1 MSKSLP
7 YRKRSRSTDICQG
20 FDTMTTRSKTM
31 DYTSQDYHGDYDE
44 KAASVAGQR
53 SVALSNKLSG
63 VLSVS
68 YADSEIRDA
77 LHLLDLKNVQ
87 NTPDLR
93 RSIRFDLQ
101 KDVIECNSSIVQ
113 EFGQVAEQLK
123 RVGSIISSLNAC
135 CEDMRRQVAAARQEN
150 APILDEAS
158 ALLKE
163 KGDLE
168 TKKQLLIAF
177 NKHFVLPEE
186 DLVVLTSTTEAIN
199 ANFFA
204 VLDRTKQIHADCQ
217 ILLGSENQRLGLE
230 LMEQSSRQLNGG
242 YQKLHRWIQKEFKA
256 LDLENPQINAFI
268 RRSLRTLAERP
279 ALFENCLDNFSEA
292 RMHVLT
298 DGFYNAL
305 TGSSANDDPTM
316 KPIEFHAHDA
326 LRYTGDILAWAH
338 STAVSERE
346 SLESLFISEGDEMAK
361 GIRAGRQRE
370 PWSAIDGESFDG
382 RKALDDLVNRNMTG
396 VARALRQR
404 IEQAVQGQDDSV
416 TIYKIANL
424 ISFYRVTLTKLLG
437 PDSSVMEALSA
448 LEDVAMFQFEALQSD
463 HTATVQAEFTQT
475 PRDLSVPDV
484 LEETLT
490 QAKALMKSY
499 ESSLT
504 PVDSREDDFEPI
516 LLQTL
521 KPVLDSCE
529 SLAKDL
535 DTPATDIFLLNCHN
549 SARSA
554 LQSFDF
560 AQWLVDQIDHVIAS
574 STSNLINYQHAFFL
588 HVSGLHS
595 ILTALTPLT
604 LSDEDLLQ
612 VPHLAPFQPAALME
626 ASQTLDEFL
635 PSALIDALE
644 NLKQLKNTK
653 LAGDVTSEAADRFCR
668 DFEFVE
674 TRLAAVDEMVAA
686 KEERGEPSSDDD
698 EDDDEESRGGRDRVK
713 VQQDEENER

>member
-1 MSKSLP
+1 
-7 YRKRSRSTDICQG
+7 
-20 FDTMTTRSKTM
+20 MTT
-31 DYTSQDYHGDYDE
+31 G
-44 KAASVAGQR
+44 AATKGQR

-93 RSIRFDLQ
+93 RSIRSNLQ
-101 KDVIECNSSIVQ
+101 KDVIDCNSSIVR

-123 RVGSIISSLNAC
+123 SVGSIISSLNTC
-135 CEDMRRQVAAARQEN
+135 CEDLQRQVAAARQEN
-150 APILDEAS
+150 LPVLDEAS

-163 KGDLE
+163 KDDVE
-168 TKKQLLIAF
+168 KKKQLLIAF

-186 DLVVLTSTTEAIN
+186 DLMVLTATTQAID
-199 ANFFA
+199 AHFFA

-230 LMEQSSRQLNGG
+230 LMEQTSRQLNSG

-279 ALFENCLDNFSEA
+279 ALFENCLENFSEA
-292 RMHVLT
+292 RRHVLT

-305 TGSSANDDPTM
+305 TGSSANSDPTM

-338 STAVSERE
+338 SATVSERE
-346 SLESLFISEGDEMAK
+346 SLESLFISEGEEMAK
-361 GIRAGRQRE
+361 GIRAGRQSE

-382 RKALDDLVNRNMTG
+382 QKALDGLVNGNMTG

-404 IEQAVQGQDDSV
+404 IEQAVQSQDDSITV
-416 TIYKIANL
+416 YKIANL

-448 LEDVAMFQFEALQSD
+448 LEDVAMCQFKALQSD
-463 HTATVQAEFTQT
+463 QTATVQAEFTKV
-475 PRDLSVPDV
+475 PPDLSVPEI
-484 LEETLT
+484 LEEALT
-490 QAKALMKSY
+490 QVKALMKSY

-504 PVDSREDDFEPI
+504 PVDSRENDFKPI
-516 LLQTL
+516 LSQTL
-521 KPVLDSCE
+521 KPVLDSCD

-535 DTPATDIFLLNCHN
+535 GTPAIDIFLLNCYD
-549 SARSA
+549 SARST
-554 LQSFDF
+554 LQPFDF
-560 AQWLVDQIDHVIAS
+560 TQWLVGQIDQVVAS
-574 STSNLINYQHAFFL
+574 STSNLIDYQHAFFL

-595 ILTALTPLT
+595 LLIALTPLT
-604 LSDEDLLQ
+604 SSDKDLLQ

-644 NLKQLKNTK
+644 NLKRLNDTK
-653 LAGDVTSEAADRFCR
+653 LAGDVTSEAADRFCA

-674 TRLAAVDEMVAA
+674 TRLAAVDEIVAA
-686 KEERGEPSSDDD
+686 KEERGSSSDDD
-698 EDDDEESRGGRDRVK
+698 EDDGEENRRGTDSVK
-713 VQQDEENER
+713 VQRDEENDKVPLRSFYPRTSGDIRVLLS

>member
-1 MSKSLP
+1 MN
-7 YRKRSRSTDICQG
+7 
-20 FDTMTTRSKTM
+20 
-31 DYTSQDYHGDYDE
+31 YTSRDYLRDDDE
-44 KAASVAGQR
+44 KTASVAGQR

-93 RSIRFDLQ
+93 RSIRSDLQ
-101 KDVIECNSSIVQ
+101 KDVIDCNSSIVR

-123 RVGSIISSLNAC
+123 SVGSIISSLNAC
-135 CEDMRRQVAAARQEN
+135 CEDVQRQVAAARQEN
-150 APILDEAS
+150 LPVLDEAS

-163 KGDLE
+163 KDDVE
-168 TKKQLLIAF
+168 KKKQLLIAF

-186 DLVVLTSTTEAIN
+186 DLMVLTATTQAID
-199 ANFFA
+199 AHFFA
-204 VLDRTKQIHADCQ
+204 VLERTKQIHADCQ

-230 LMEQSSRQLNGG
+230 LMEQTSRQLNSG

-279 ALFENCLDNFSEA
+279 ALFENCLESFSEA
-292 RMHVLT
+292 RRHVLT

-305 TGSSANDDPTM
+305 TGSSANNDPTM

-338 STAVSERE
+338 SATVSERE
-346 SLESLFISEGDEMAK
+346 SLQSLFISEGDEMAK
-361 GIRAGRQRE
+361 GIRAGRQSE

-382 RKALDDLVNRNMTG
+382 RKALDGLVNGNMTG

-404 IEQAVQGQDDSV
+404 IEQAVQSQDDSV
-416 TIYKIANL
+416 TVYKIANL

-437 PDSSVMEALSA
+437 PDSSIMEALSA
-448 LEDVAMFQFEALQSD
+448 LEDVAMCQFKALQSD
-463 HTATVQAEFTQT
+463 QTATVQAEFTQA
-475 PRDLSVPDV
+475 PSDLSVPDI
-484 LEETLT
+484 LEEALT
-490 QAKALMKSY
+490 QVKALMKSY

-504 PVDSREDDFEPI
+504 PVDSRENDFKPI
-516 LLQTL
+516 LSQTL
-521 KPVLDSCE
+521 NPVLDSCD

-535 DTPATDIFLLNCHN
+535 GTPAIDIFLLNCYD
-549 SARSA
+549 SARST
-554 LQSFDF
+554 LQPFDF
-560 AQWLVDQIDHVIAS
+560 TQWLVGQIDQVVAS
-574 STSNLINYQHAFFL
+574 STSNLIDYQHAFFL

-595 ILTALTPLT
+595 LLTALTPLT
-604 LSDEDLLQ
+604 SSDEDLLQ
-612 VPHLAPFQPAALME
+612 MPHLAPFQPAALMA

-644 NLKQLKNTK
+644 NLKRLNDTK
-653 LAGDVTSEAADRFCR
+653 LAGDVTSEAADRFCA

-674 TRLAAVDEMVAA
+674 TRLAAVDETVAA
-686 KEERGEPSSDDD
+686 QEERGGSDDD
-698 EDDDEESRGGRDRVK
+698 DHEDDGEENRRGTNSVK
-713 VQQDEENER
+713 VQRDEENDKVPLRSFYPRTSGDIRVLLS

>member
-1 MSKSLP
+1 MN
-7 YRKRSRSTDICQG
+7 
-20 FDTMTTRSKTM
+20 
-31 DYTSQDYHGDYDE
+31 YTSRDYLRDDDE
-44 KAASVAGQR
+44 KTTSVIGQR

-93 RSIRFDLQ
+93 RSIRSDLQ
-101 KDVIECNSSIVQ
+101 KDVIECNSSIVR

-123 RVGSIISSLNAC
+123 S
-135 CEDMRRQVAAARQEN
+135 RQVAAARQEN
-150 APILDEAS
+150 LPILDEAS

-163 KGDLE
+163 KDDVE
-168 TKKQLLIAF
+168 KKKQLLIAF

-186 DLVVLTSTTEAIN
+186 DLMVLTATTQAID
-199 ANFFA
+199 AHFFA

-230 LMEQSSRQLNGG
+230 LMEQTSRQLNSG

-279 ALFENCLDNFSEA
+279 ALFENCLESFSEA
-292 RMHVLT
+292 RRHVLT

-305 TGSSANDDPTM
+305 TGSSADSDPTM

-338 STAVSERE
+338 SATVSERE

-361 GIRAGRQRE
+361 GIRAGRQSE

-382 RKALDDLVNRNMTG
+382 RKALDGLVNGNMTG

-404 IEQAVQGQDDSV
+404 IEQAVQSLDDSV
-416 TIYKIANL
+416 TVYKIANL

-448 LEDVAMFQFEALQSD
+448 LEDVAMCQFKALQSD
-463 HTATVQAEFTQT
+463 QTATVQAEFTQA
-475 PRDLSVPDV
+475 PADLSIPEI
-484 LEETLT
+484 LEEALT
-490 QAKALMKSY
+490 QVKALMKSY

-504 PVDSREDDFEPI
+504 PVDSRENDFKPI
-516 LLQTL
+516 LSQTL
-521 KPVLDSCE
+521 KPVLDSCD

-535 DTPATDIFLLNCHN
+535 GTPAIDIFLLNCYG
-549 SARSA
+549 SARST
-554 LQSFDF
+554 LQPFDF
-560 AQWLVDQIDHVIAS
+560 TQWLVGQIDQVVAS
-574 STSNLINYQHAFFL
+574 STSNLIDYQHAFFL

-595 ILTALTPLT
+595 LLIALTPLT
-604 LSDEDLLQ
+604 PSDEDLLQ
-612 VPHLAPFQPAALME
+612 VPHLAPFQPAALTA

-644 NLKQLKNTK
+644 NLKRLNNTK
-653 LAGDVTSEAADRFCR
+653 LAGDVTSEAADRF
-668 DFEFVE
+668 
-674 TRLAAVDEMVAA
+674 
-686 KEERGEPSSDDD
+686 
-698 EDDDEESRGGRDRVK
+698 
-713 VQQDEENER
+713 

>member
-1 MSKSLP
+1 
-7 YRKRSRSTDICQG
+7 
-20 FDTMTTRSKTM
+20 
-31 DYTSQDYHGDYDE
+31 
-44 KAASVAGQR
+44 
-53 SVALSNKLSG
+53 
-63 VLSVS
+63 
-68 YADSEIRDA
+68 
-77 LHLLDLKNVQ
+77 
-87 NTPDLR
+87 
-93 RSIRFDLQ
+93 
-101 KDVIECNSSIVQ
+101 
-113 EFGQVAEQLK
+113 
-123 RVGSIISSLNAC
+123 
-135 CEDMRRQVAAARQEN
+135 MRRQVAAARQEN

-168 TKKQLLIAF
+168 KKKQLLIAF

-186 DLVVLTSTTEAIN
+186 ELVVLTSTTEAIN

-279 ALFENCLDNFSEA
+279 ALFENCLDSFSEA

-338 STAVSERE
+338 SATVSERE

-361 GIRAGRQRE
+361 GIRAGRQSE

-448 LEDVAMFQFEALQSD
+448 LEDVAMCQFEALQSD
-463 HTATVQAEFTQT
+463 HTATVQAEFTHS

-490 QAKALMKSY
+490 QVKALMKSY

-504 PVDSREDDFEPI
+504 PVDSREDDFKPI

-535 DTPATDIFLLNCHN
+535 DTPATDIFLLNCHI
-549 SARSA
+549 SARST

-560 AQWLVDQIDHVIAS
+560 TQWLVDQIDQVIAS
-574 STSNLINYQHAFFL
+574 STSNLIDYQHAFFL

-604 LSDEDLLQ
+604 LSDEFLLQ

-653 LAGDVTSEAADRFCR
+653 LTGDVTSEAADRFCG

-698 EDDDEESRGGRDRVK
+698 EDDDEENRGGRDGVK
-713 VQQDEENER
+713 VQQDEEIERVPLRSFYPRTSGDIRVLLS